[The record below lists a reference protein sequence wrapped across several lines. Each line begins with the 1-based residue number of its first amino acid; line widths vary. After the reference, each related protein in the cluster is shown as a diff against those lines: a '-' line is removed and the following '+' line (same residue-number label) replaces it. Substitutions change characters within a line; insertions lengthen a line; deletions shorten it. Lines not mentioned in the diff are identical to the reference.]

1 MGISQYSR
9 KMSSNASFEPEA
21 MRHRRLVAA
30 LEQQLE
36 ALGKDPGASDVSSS
50 MAPAS
55 EESDPATREVLED
68 AALLAGILEGLEDA
82 LAGRVHP
89 LEDVLSAPQA
99 DRQHPPRTRGGSN
112 G

>member
-1 MGISQYSR
+1 MGIGQYSR
-9 KMSSNASFEPEA
+9 KMSRNASFEPEG
-21 MRHRRLVAA
+21 MRHRRLMAA

-36 ALGKDPGASDVSSS
+36 SLGIDPGASDVSSS
-50 MAPAS
+50 IAPVS

-89 LEDVLSAPQA
+89 LEDVLG
-99 DRQHPPRTRGGSN
+99 DRHRDRRGYEPDGD
-112 G
+112 

>member
-1 MGISQYSR
+1 MGIGQYSR
-9 KMSSNASFEPEA
+9 EMSSNASFEPEG
-21 MRHRRLVAA
+21 MRHRRLMAA

-36 ALGKDPGASDVSSS
+36 SLGIDPGASDVSSS
-50 MAPAS
+50 TAPAS

-99 DRQHPPRTRGGSN
+99 DRQAPPRTPGGSN